1 MTNPD
6 TPSTDELLGAIQTP
20 APTAPTQLTASVS
33 VPPQPSVDE
42 TAEKVIRKLRDEAA
56 ANRVKANE
64 VQAAKEAADAEWAV
78 KVDQAA
84 QEATKRA
91 TDDLAQK
98 FGKMFGLVD
107 DTVEHTPEQLIA
119 QAEAKRAET
128 EAKAA
133 AEVAEAQAEAA
144 AKIAAAESTVRAQG
158 VALAVHQHAGDD
170 VDAKGLLD
178 SVDFNQRI
186 AKLDP
191 SSEDFQSQMDTEMSS
206 FLEANPGRF
215 RKATG
220 LVTTVPRSGGMFEA
234 GNAAPPPGGE
244 PSVEQ
249 LLKQVQE
256 SRSPGNRASRTF
268 RNE

>member
-1 MTNPD
+1 MTDPIDTSVTPD
-6 TPSTDELLGAIQTP
+6 DLLGAVHTP
-20 APTAPTQLTASVS
+20 TSSTPSAPG
-33 VPPQPSVDE
+33 VPGAPSVDE

-64 VQAAKEAADAEWAV
+64 AQAAKEAADAEWAT

-84 QEATKRA
+84 AAATKQA
-91 TDDLAQK
+91 TDELAQK

-107 DTVEHTPEQLIA
+107 DTTEQTPEQLLA
-119 QAEAKRAET
+119 QAQ
-128 EAKAA
+128 AKAA
-133 AEVAEAQAEAA
+133 EAEAQAA
-144 AKIAAAESTVRAQG
+144 AKIAAAEARAVEHETKARAKD
-158 VALAVHQHAGDD
+158 VALTVHQHAGDD

-178 SVDFNQRI
+178 SVEFNARI

-191 SSEDFQSQMDTEMSS
+191 ATADFQSQMDTEIAS
-206 FLEANPGRF
+206 FLEVNPRF

-234 GNAAPPPGGE
+234 GNAAPPAGGE
-244 PSVEQ
+244 PSVDQ
-249 LLKQVQE
+249 LLKGVQ
-256 SRSPGNRASRTF
+256 SARGPGNRASRSF